1 MEKGYNL
8 SYGERLK
15 EFEAE
20 KQKLYALGIN
30 FEEYEQAIKEL
41 AEKYEL

>member
-8 SYGERLK
+8 SYSERLK
-15 EFEAE
+15 EFEVE
-20 KQKLYALGIN
+20 KQKLYTLGIN